1 MAETKAPTACML
13 CGKIVHKAYLREH
26 YRNIHND
33 IAALLSSPTPT
44 GFALQKL
51 EGFSTRLWA
60 VREEGVP
67 KGLGYCTACHHTET
81 SKSSDPDKI
90 KAEIGAGHVCKPPIP
105 RPNRRKEVQAAKV
118 AAVGGAGVSSA
129 AATTK
134 GFFVPYEWLTDLTE
148 QDLEGYGL
156 DELLEDIEGAKKVW
170 PLQQALA
177 AANKELEALKAA
189 TPVSAGSTSEAFTR
203 TLTEL
208 FDARG
213 IGKWVREKHV
223 ALKKDYEAGK
233 GYDAEYPFTARDTLL
248 GIVGIAKEADLRV
261 SAAEEEMIQ
270 VRREMNLM
278 RLQMEEAQRK
288 TLALSATV
296 NEQAAKIHELEAP
309 LRAQAAAA
317 YAAQRAEIAQYLPDP
332 TQQPPAESPA

>member
-1 MAETKAPTACML
+1 MATVKKACTCLL
-13 CGKIVHKAYLREH
+13 CGKILNRDYLLTH
-26 YRNIHND
+26 YRTAHND
-33 IAALLSSPTPT
+33 IAVLMSSPTPT
-44 GFALQKL
+44 GFTLQKL

-60 VREEGVP
+60 VRGDGIL

-81 SKSSDPDKI
+81 SKSDDPDKI
-90 KAEIGAGHVCKPPIP
+90 KAEIGVGHVCRPLIP
-105 RPNRRKEVQAAKV
+105 RPNRKKEVQAAKV

-134 GFFVPYEWLTDLTE
+134 GFFVPYEWLKDLTE
-148 QDLEGYGL
+148 QDLEDYGL

-189 TPVSAGSTSEAFTR
+189 TPVATGSTSEAFAR
-203 TLTEL
+203 TLAEL

-213 IGKWVREKHV
+213 IGKWVREKH
-223 ALKKDYEAGK
+223 ADLKKKYEESD

-248 GIVGIAKEADLRV
+248 GIVGIAKEADTRV
-261 SAAEEEMIQ
+261 SGAEEEMIQ

-288 TLALSATV
+288 SIALATII
-296 NEQAAKIHELEAP
+296 NEQAAKISELEAP
-309 LRAQAAAA
+309 MRAQAAAA
-317 YAAQRAEIAQYLPDP
+317 YAAQRDEIARSMGAP
-332 TQQPPAESPA
+332 TPA